1 MVLEPSITYL
11 DCDFCPRFEPTS
23 HFGPSS
29 HNHNI
34 NWASSP
40 DQLKIFLNVFFFLH
54 LVLQQE
60 IIHFMNYNNLQL
72 ILLSGWFHHLTPFH
86 PPYAASLPRPLKL
99 LNKRQVPCANP
110 ITCPKFR
117 FGKSPKISFV
127 SALNSS
133 GRNTLALV
141 LNCVDL

>member
-1 MVLEPSITYL
+1 M
-11 DCDFCPRFEPTS
+11 F
-23 HFGPSS
+23 
-29 HNHNI
+29 
-34 NWASSP
+34 
-40 DQLKIFLNVFFFLH
+40 FFFLH